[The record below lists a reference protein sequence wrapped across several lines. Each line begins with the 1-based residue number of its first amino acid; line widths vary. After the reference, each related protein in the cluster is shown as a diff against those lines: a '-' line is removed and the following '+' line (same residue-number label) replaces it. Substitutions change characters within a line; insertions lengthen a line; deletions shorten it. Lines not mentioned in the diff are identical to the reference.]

1 MKVEDYIIILSSVT
15 PAKPQSKGNSV
26 EISFSQTTT
35 AAKGNATTTQNTQK
49 IAATEKTPVSEN
61 IAATDAIS
69 VKIEDSQKKVV
80 QTFDSVKSDKKG
92 VIHLNT
98 EALPAGTYNCIIQ
111 VNGIAR
117 SKQSFTIK

>member
-15 PAKPQSKGNSV
+15 PGKPQSKGNPVS
-26 EISFSQTTT
+26 ISFNQAS
-35 AAKGNATTTQNTQK
+35 AKGNTTATQK
-49 IAATEKTPVSEN
+49 IAATEKMPISES
-61 IAATDAIS
+61 IAATDTIS

-80 QTFDSVKSDKKG
+80 QTFEDVKSDKKG

-98 EALPAGTYNCIIQ
+98 ESLPAGTYNCILQ
-111 VNGIAR
+111 VNGVAR